1 MSSFDVSVPTSFSP
15 VPPKR
20 NVNLKIAIPSDDCEE
35 KHVDTPHQ
43 VAGSSIVCSEEED
56 LEEGFS
62 SRVNR
67 GNPSASI
74 DMGGLVAEVGS
85 KVLEEIK
92 NGEAADKE
100 TLKHLEMQ
108 NMGQWRNIAPSEC
121 SSPRHSLRATPVA
134 KLERNYIFEEEVRL
148 EEEKEDG
155 GGDFSVSSYHDH

>member
-1 MSSFDVSVPTSFSP
+1 MSGFDVSVPTSFPP

-20 NVNLKIAIPSDDCEE
+20 DMNLKIAIPADDCEE

-56 LEEGFS
+56 LEDGFS

-67 GNPSASI
+67 GNQSVSI

-92 NGEAADKE
+92 NGGDKE

-134 KLERNYIFEEEVRL
+134 KLERNYIFEPEVGWRRRFFCIQL
-148 EEEKEDG
+148 
-155 GGDFSVSSYHDH
+155 S